1 MSISIT
7 QQYLSAKVKELRL
20 AFEYQLK
27 KQQEKEEQRAARAEQ
42 REQARIQKELEER
55 RRKVE
60 KEQAHYQTAYEKITA
75 QLLAHPDDAGLLSRK
90 EEMEHTLSDISKALN
105 DIDYRQT

>member
-1 MSISIT
+1 M
-7 QQYLSAKVKELRL
+7 KELRL

-60 KEQAHYQTAYEKITA
+60 KEQTHYQTAYEKIIA
-75 QLLAHPDDAGLLSRK
+75 QLLAHPDDADLLSRK